1 MEGDI
6 HEEACFGGGCSARPV
21 CPAATAIAGG
31 RAEREA
37 MGSGQTAGNGG
48 TQSHRRC
55 PYRQEP
61 ALVASD
67 GICYVSLAANYK
79 RQTAGNGGTQNK
91 GPKAEADYR
100 YACTPRQ
107 PGY

>member
-1 MEGDI
+1 MRGRVEGDI

-48 TQSHRRC
+48 TQSHR
-55 PYRQEP
+55 
-61 ALVASD
+61 D
-67 GICYVSLAANYK
+67 
-79 RQTAGNGGTQNK
+79 
-91 GPKAEADYR
+91 
-100 YACTPRQ
+100 
-107 PGY
+107 

>member
-6 HEEACFGGGCSARPV
+6 HEEASFAGGCSARPV

-48 TQSHRRC
+48 TQSQGPNVLPAQIRIEAGQGVPPDGLHFCVSRYHTVRHRR
-55 PYRQEP
+55 
-61 ALVASD
+61 
-67 GICYVSLAANYK
+67 
-79 RQTAGNGGTQNK
+79 GNGCPAT
-91 GPKAEADYR
+91 DYN
-100 YACTPRQ
+100 
-107 PGY
+107 